1 MSLNN
6 YENPELT
13 ELRKI
18 VAFALDIDEEL
29 VTDEAD
35 FVKDLNLDSL
45 MALEVMVTLEKK
57 YQIKLE
63 EEEIKQINCLSNIYE
78 LVKTKQGQNAKAS

>member
-29 VTDEAD
+29 VTNEAD
-35 FVKDLNLDSL
+35 FVEDLDLDSL

-63 EEEIKQINCLSNIYE
+63 EQEIKQINCLSNIYE